1 MDALTD
7 LEIRILGTLI
17 EKSMATPEYYPL
29 TLKSLRAG
37 CNQATN
43 RNPVTEYEELDVEL
57 GVKSLKLKGLV
68 YFIEPKGGHEVRKYE
83 HTLFEEH
90 RWGMNKGQVALFS
103 LLLLRGEQT
112 ASELRTRAREKMI
125 DLSPQQTEESLESM
139 AAVEDAPVAR
149 VPRQPG
155 QREPRWRHKVGLAEQ
170 MDPSVVPPLEDAD
183 SDEMPQLPVG
193 FPPSQNPSST
203 ISVRTDE
210 FDSLKARIVELE
222 ARIARIESAL
232 GG

>member
-43 RNPVTEYEELDVEL
+43 RNPVTEYEELDIEL
-57 GVKSLKLKGLV
+57 GVKSLKIKGLV
-68 YFIEPKGGHEVRKYE
+68 HFIEPKGGHEVRKYE
-83 HTLFEEH
+83 HSLFEEH
-90 RWGMNKGQVALFS
+90 RWGMNRGQIALLG

-125 DLSPQQTEESLESM
+125 DLSPQQTEDALEAM
-139 AAVEDAPVAR
+139 VLIEDSPIMR

-155 QREPRWRHKVGLAEQ
+155 QREPRWRHRVGLAERL
-170 MDPSVVPPLEDAD
+170 DPTLVPQFTDAD
-183 SDEMPQLPVG
+183 SDEFPVQI
-193 FPPSQNPSST
+193 PVPSNPEL
-203 ISVRTDE
+203 DE
-210 FDSLKARIVELE
+210 IRARIMDLE
-222 ARIARIESAL
+222 RRVQILETRQHRH
-232 GG
+232 

>member
-1 MDALTD
+1 MDALTE

-57 GVKSLKLKGLV
+57 GVKSLKLKGLL
-68 YFIEPKGGHEVRKYE
+68 YFSEPKGGHEVRKYE

-90 RWGMNKGQVALFS
+90 RWGLNKGQVALFS

-125 DLSPQQTEESLESM
+125 DLSPQQTEESLEAM
-139 AAVEDAPVAR
+139 AAMEDASVAR

-155 QREPRWRHKVGLAEQ
+155 QREPRWRHKVGLAE
-170 MDPSVVPPLEDAD
+170 MIDPSLVPELDDAD
-183 SDEMPQLPVG
+183 SDEMPQLPVQI
-193 FPPSQNPSST
+193 PATAIP
-203 ISVRTDE
+203 VRTDE
-210 FDSLKARIVELE
+210 LEILKSRIADLE
-222 ARIARIESAL
+222 TRIARLEAAL